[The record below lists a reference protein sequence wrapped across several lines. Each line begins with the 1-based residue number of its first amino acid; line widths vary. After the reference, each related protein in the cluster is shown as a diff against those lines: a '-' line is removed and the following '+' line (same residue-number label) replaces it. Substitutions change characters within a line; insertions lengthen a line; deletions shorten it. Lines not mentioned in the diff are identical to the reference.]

1 MSFEESHPLVQQ
13 MLAEL
18 HRQTGGDLSAKVSMF
33 TLGQSLGIDREAA
46 QEAGQALIASGLAVI
61 VSLSGAIS
69 ITAEG
74 LSRVDAGGAS
84 GGQCGAA
91 IRLGDEKILSVEAR
105 SVLESVTADIKSQAG
120 RRGWPFEALSE
131 ITADLR
137 TLDAQLQSP
146 RPKTAIVRA
155 CLQSIAAALSRIG
168 APDLRDPVAA
178 LLGH

>member
-1 MSFEESHPLVQQ
+1 M
-13 MLAEL
+13 
-18 HRQTGGDLSAKVSMF
+18 
-33 TLGQSLGIDREAA
+33 
-46 QEAGQALIASGLAVI
+46 
-61 VSLSGAIS
+61 
-69 ITAEG
+69 
-74 LSRVDAGGAS
+74 
-84 GGQCGAA
+84 
-91 IRLGDEKILSVEAR
+91 
-105 SVLESVTADIKSQAG
+105 AG